1 MAERLRKQGNRF
13 QVSIQQWT
21 DQAPANT
28 SNSMVTQI
36 ASVKLNDTQNTTKR
50 REPGRE
56 AGNDEGRFESVGAE
70 SNQDIRDTSTK
81 LWNNKIN
88 QYIYKIRKYLGTNL
102 TKQTKYKNTENY
114 QTLVKNPKGTT
125 YTNKWKSSCL

>member
-1 MAERLRKQGNRF
+1 
-13 QVSIQQWT
+13 
-21 DQAPANT
+21 
-28 SNSMVTQI
+28 MVTQI

-81 LWNNKIN
+81 L
-88 QYIYKIRKYLGTNL
+88 
-102 TKQTKYKNTENY
+102 
-114 QTLVKNPKGTT
+114 
-125 YTNKWKSSCL
+125 